1 MPPVNVATM
10 PNRELIQYIIDLSVK
25 QEKLHIDHA
34 SAFKSWF
41 DNRAEPDLV
50 EGYDTIC
57 IALTRK
63 ITVIRNNLRKATAEK
78 HKRDIQEV
86 RYQQN
91 PSSLPMV
98 GQSQN

>member
-10 PNRELIQYIIDLSVK
+10 PNGELIQYIIDLSVK
-25 QEKLHIDHA
+25 QEKLQIDHA
-34 SAFKSWF
+34 AAFKSWF

-63 ITVIRNNLRKATAEK
+63 ITSIRNNLRKANMEK
-78 HKRDIQEV
+78 QRRDVEES
-86 RYQQN
+86 RYQGL
-91 PSSLPMV
+91 SS
-98 GQSQN
+98 SST